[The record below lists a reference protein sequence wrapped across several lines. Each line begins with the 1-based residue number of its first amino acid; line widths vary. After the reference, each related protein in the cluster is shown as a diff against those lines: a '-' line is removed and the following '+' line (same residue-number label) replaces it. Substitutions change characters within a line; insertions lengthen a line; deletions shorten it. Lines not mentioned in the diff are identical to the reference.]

1 MATITLR
8 SVKGSPLTNT
18 EVDNNFSNINTEVG
32 TKLNTSA
39 YTAADVLSKLLTV
52 DTDTAGINA
61 TTLKSMLP
69 DSANTVSTIVMR
81 DASGN
86 FSAGTI
92 TASLT
97 GNVTGNVSGNAG
109 TVTNGVYTTGSYAN
123 PSWITSLASSKLT
136 GQVAVANGGTGASD
150 AATAKINLSV
160 ITSATGSIIIP
171 TGTTAQRDAS
181 PAAGYF
187 RWNTTLTTFEG
198 YTGSAWATVGASI
211 QIEELLDVLPLNDWG
226 SVASAF
232 TVSDD
237 WSTIT
242 TSPTVFNDWG
252 QFDYRAISTAG
263 TLRIDPTYYTL
274 VVYDGVN
281 RGGRQHLAASKNN
294 LDFGNMDA
302 NSQGIMYRVATVNSV
317 ADQIFEP
324 INFDT
329 QVLFDSKL
337 GNISTNNAW
346 GFPLLVPARTGYYKI
361 TATLKFDNTVTLG
374 IATPAGIIG
383 NTLAD
388 KLTANETITYSAI
401 VQGQALGFLAL
412 VFKSSGPDILVNAL
426 AGYCRIQIEFIGS

>member
-211 QIEELLDVLPLNDWG
+211 QIEQLLDALPTNDWG

-281 RGGRQHLAASKNN
+281 RGGNQHLAASKNN
-294 LDFGNMDA
+294 LDYGKMDA
-302 NSQGIMYRVATVNSV
+302 DKQGILYRVATVNTV

-329 QVLFDSKL
+329 GVVFDPNL
-337 GNISTNNAW
+337 GNISTTNAW
-346 GFPLLVPARTGYYKI
+346 GMPLLVPSRTGFYKV
-361 TATLKFDNTVTLG
+361 TATLQTDSGCTVGLG
-374 IATPAGIIG
+374 TPAGIID
-383 NTLAD
+383 NTLYTHDAANVSFTY
-388 KLTANETITYSAI
+388 TAIAQAT
-401 VQGQALGFLAL
+401 ALGYFAL
-412 VFKSSGPDILVNAL
+412 MFKSTGPGVNCTAYG
-426 AGYCRIQIEFIGS
+426 GYCRIQMEFIGS